1 MKRGS
6 ELAFD
11 AIQRTIGEIIL
22 IGEHVIPRY
31 QRPYAWDEE
40 NVFDLWNDLKDNPEG
55 HFLGNMVVHPSG
67 SDSWDLVDGQQ
78 RLTTVLIA
86 IRAIKDAYEKIGE
99 KGRAQGLFNY
109 LQRVDL
115 SGDPTFR
122 LKYRTESGFLHLSLF
137 SEPESKIRQT
147 NPKSNA
153 DKAQYSA
160 YKIFARNIEAE
171 VDKSRGPDVET
182 IDAIRDRFI
191 RSTVVYVRVD
201 DRQDAFRI
209 FETLNDRG
217 KSLNQVDLVK
227 NQVISSIPVTAAQ
240 EEERLWVKSVSQIE
254 SISWSKVKVEDFLG
268 YLWNST
274 SHQQDDEIV
283 AVNRI
288 RRSVDAY
295 MRSKANAEQGAR
307 DFIRLFSETAEIFKE
322 FDECLASPNGKH
334 WADLVPAERW
344 RPDRYASVD
353 HSLYGCLVPGSNL
366 PLNLLFSLL
375 RNYIHGTRRTLSNA
389 RLVDFLRAIENL
401 QFRWSI
407 SQRPSTSTIRRAYR
421 RAAYSVDSASTA
433 NDIVKAL
440 QQFKRD
446 ANSLM
451 PTDAQFKDGLKKLTY
466 FTQRPQDVHRVRH
479 TLERIEEFWGSSR
492 LSRNQVVTLE
502 HIEPQGAKSINSN
515 QNFWV
520 GKLGNLMLLPMEV
533 NSALPSAFSGKA
545 PKLAQ
550 WANSKDL
557 ILQKQIEVG
566 AWGNAVANRRMEEL
580 LDAAISV
587 WPKVMTI

>member
-1 MKRGS
+1 MG
-6 ELAFD
+6 FD
-11 AIQRTIGEIIL
+11 AVQRTIGEIIL
-22 IGEHVIPRY
+22 IGEHVVPRY
-31 QRPYAWDEE
+31 QRPYAWDDE
-40 NVFDLWNDLKDNPEG
+40 NVLDLWNDLRDNPEG

-86 IRAIKDAYEKIGE
+86 IRAIRDAYEKIGE
-99 KGRAQGLFNY
+99 KGRAQGLSNY

-115 SGDPTFR
+115 SGEATFR
-122 LKYRTESGFLHLSLF
+122 LKYRTESGFLHLGLF
-137 SEPESKIRQT
+137 SEPESIIREAK
-147 NPKSNA
+147 PESSA
-153 DKAQYSA
+153 EKAQYAA
-160 YKIFARNIEAE
+160 YEIFAKHIEAE
-171 VDKSRGPDVET
+171 VAKSASPAAEA

-191 RSTVVYVRVD
+191 RSSVVYVRVD

-227 NQVISSIPVTAAQ
+227 NQVISSITATAAQ
-240 EEERLWVKSVSQIE
+240 EEEHLWGNSVRNIE

-268 YLWNST
+268 YTWNST

-288 RRSVDAY
+288 RRSVDAF
-295 MRSKANAEQGAR
+295 MRSRANMEQGAR
-307 DFIRLFSETAEIFKE
+307 EFIRLFSETAEIFKE
-322 FDECLASPNGKH
+322 FDACLASPNGKH
-334 WADLVPAERW
+334 WERLVPAQRW
-344 RPDRYASVD
+344 RPDRFAAVD
-353 HSLYGCLVPGSNL
+353 RSLYGCLVPGSNL

-375 RNYIHGTRRTLSNA
+375 RNYIHAPRRTIPNA

-421 RAAYSVDSASTA
+421 RAAYSVDASTSASDTM
-433 NDIVKAL
+433 NAL

-446 ANSLM
+446 ANALM
-451 PTDAQFKDGLKKLTY
+451 PTDAQFREGLKKLTY
-466 FTQRPQDVHRVRH
+466 FTQRPQDVHRVRY
-479 TLERIEEFWGSSR
+479 TLEKIDEFWGSSK
-492 LSRNQVVTLE
+492 LGRNQSITLE

-520 GKLGNLMLLPMEV
+520 GKLGNLVLLPMEV
-533 NSALPSAFSGKA
+533 NSALPSGFSGKA

-550 WANSKDL
+550 WVNSKDL
-557 ILQKQIEVG
+557 VLHRQIELG
-566 AWGNAVANRRMEEL
+566 KWGNAVANERMEAL
-580 LDAAISV
+580 LHAAISV
-587 WPKVMTI
+587 WPKEMTI

>member
-1 MKRGS
+1 MV
-6 ELAFD
+6 FD
-11 AIQRTIGEIIL
+11 AVQRTIGEIVL
-22 IGEHVIPRY
+22 IGEHVVPRY
-31 QRPYAWDEE
+31 QRPYAWDDE
-40 NVFDLWNDLKDNPEG
+40 NVLDLWNDLRDNSVG
-55 HFLGNMVVHPSG
+55 HFLGNMVVHPSD

-99 KGRAQGLFNY
+99 MGRAQGLSNY

-115 SGDPTFR
+115 SGEPTFR

-137 SEPESKIRQT
+137 SDPESIIRQA
-147 NPKSNA
+147 NPESSA
-153 DKAQYSA
+153 EKAQYSA
-160 YKIFARNIEAE
+160 YKIFAKNIEEE
-171 VDKSRGPDVET
+171 VAKSTDPNAET

-227 NQVISSIPVTAAQ
+227 NQVISSIAATAAQ
-240 EEERLWVKSVSQIE
+240 EEEHLWGKSVKRIE
-254 SISWSKVKVEDFLG
+254 SISWSKMKVEDFFG

-274 SHQQDDEIV
+274 SHQPDDEIV
-283 AVNRI
+283 AINRI
-288 RRSVDAY
+288 RRSVDAF
-295 MRSKANAEQGAR
+295 MRSKANVEQGAR
-307 DFIRLFSETAEIFKE
+307 DFIRLFSETAEIFAE
-322 FDECLASPNGKH
+322 FDECLASPNGRH
-334 WADLVPAERW
+334 WETVVSAARW
-344 RPDRYASVD
+344 RADRYAAVD
-353 HSLYGCLVPGSNL
+353 RSLYGCLVPGSNL

-375 RNYIHGTRRTLSNA
+375 RNYIHGPRSTISNA
-389 RLVDFLRAIENL
+389 RLVDFLKAIENL

-421 RAAYSVDSASTA
+421 RAAYSVDSSTSA

-451 PTDAQFKDGLKKLTY
+451 PTDTQFKDGLKKLTY
-466 FTQRPQDVHRVRH
+466 FTQRPQDVHRVRY
-479 TLERIEEFWGSSR
+479 TLEKIDEFWGSPK
-492 LSRNQVVTLE
+492 LSRNQSITLE
-502 HIEPQGAKSINSN
+502 HIEPQGGKSINSN

-533 NSALPSAFSGKA
+533 NSALPSTFSGKA
-545 PKLAQ
+545 PKLAK
-550 WANSKDL
+550 WVNDKDL
-557 ILQKQIEVG
+557 ILQGQIRLG
-566 AWGNAVANRRMEEL
+566 KWSNAVANKRMEEL

-587 WPKVMTI
+587 WPKEMTISTSP